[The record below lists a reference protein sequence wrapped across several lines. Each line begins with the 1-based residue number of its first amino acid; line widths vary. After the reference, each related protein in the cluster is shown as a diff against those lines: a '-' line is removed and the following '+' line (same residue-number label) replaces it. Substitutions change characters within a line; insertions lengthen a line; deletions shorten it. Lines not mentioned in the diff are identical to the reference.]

1 MAELLTIKLLSILII
16 LVVTLFSGWLP
27 FKKRFKSGEGIEFP
41 LGEAIAAGVFLGA
54 GLMHMLGDAAND
66 FSESHINYPL
76 PFLLAG
82 IVFLALLWLEH
93 IGRELY
99 EHRGAQSPA
108 FALLAT
114 LMLSIHSFLAGAA
127 LGLTD
132 ALSSTLIILFA
143 IVAHKWAASFA
154 LAVHINRSNLST
166 QLRIICFIIFSCMT
180 PLGILFGN
188 ITASLSH
195 YPLIAPSFTALS
207 AGTFLYLGTLH
218 GLNRA
223 VMIDKCCNLK
233 HFSFVIIGFTI
244 MAIVAIWT

>member
-1 MAELLTIKLLSILII
+1 MTELLAIKLISVFII
-16 LVVTLFSGWLP
+16 LAVTLFSGWLP
-27 FKKRFKSGEGIEFP
+27 FKKRFKSSHASEFP

-54 GLMHMLGDAAND
+54 GLMHMLGDAASD
-66 FSESHINYPL
+66 FNQNHIDYPV

-99 EHRGAQSPA
+99 EHQGAQSPA

-114 LMLSIHSFLAGAA
+114 LMLSVHSFLAGAA
-127 LGLTD
+127 LGLTA
-132 ALSSTLIILFA
+132 ALSSTLVILLAIIT
-143 IVAHKWAASFA
+143 HKWAASFA
-154 LAVHINRSNLST
+154 LAVHINKSRLSIK
-166 QLRIICFIIFSCMT
+166 LRIICFAVFALMT